1 MIFSPFAFQQQVVSV
16 GPTPTP
22 TATATP
28 TPSPTPTATPTPT
41 PEPLPSG
48 IIMYYD
54 AGNEL
59 SYPGTGTTITDL
71 SGNGYTATMNVN
83 NGYSSSDGGYWTFNG
98 NNGVSITG
106 GTLNETL
113 TEWSMWSA
121 IYKTQDGFYDGIMFE
136 RTGPGNA
143 NGLGFFAST
152 GRLNLLVNNGTEIP
166 AATGSSDVVKDAWAL
181 VAGGVDN
188 TTWFRQVYRDGVQ
201 YWASGTKSA
210 GSSNFN
216 DPIVLGQDR
225 ETGTDRTMAGRIA
238 ISIMWDRK
246 LSQEE
251 ITQVNDYFKSRYGI

>member
-1 MIFSPFAFQQQVVSV
+1 MNFAPFAFQQQVVSA
-16 GPTPTP
+16 P
-22 TATATP
+22 A
-28 TPSPTPTATPTPT
+28 
-41 PEPLPSG
+41 LPSG

-54 AGNEL
+54 AGNPA

-106 GTLNETL
+106 GTLSQTL

-136 RTGPGNA
+136 RTGGGNA
-143 NGLGFFAST
+143 NGLGFFGST
-152 GRLNLLVNNGTEIP
+152 GRLNVLANNGTEITDP
-166 AATGSSDVVKDAWAL
+166 VGASNVVLNNWAL
-181 VAGGVDN
+181 VSGGVDN
-188 TTWFRQVYRDGVQ
+188 TNWFRQVYRAGTQ
-201 YWASGTKSA
+201 YWSTGTKSA

-238 ISIMWDRK
+238 VSIMWNRR
-246 LSQEE
+246 LSQAEV
-251 ITQVNDYFKSRYGI
+251 TQVNNFFRGRYGI

>member
-1 MIFSPFAFQQQVVSV
+1 MIFSPFAYRQEVVSV

-22 TATATP
+22 TP
-28 TPSPTPTATPTPT
+28 TPD
-41 PEPLPSG
+41 PLPSG

-54 AGNEL
+54 AGNPA

-71 SGNGYTATMNVN
+71 SGNGYTATLNTN
-83 NGYSSSDGGYWTFNG
+83 ITYSSSDGGYFALNG

-106 GTLNETL
+106 GTIGSTL

-121 IYKTQDGFYDGIMFE
+121 IYKTADGFYDGIMFE

-143 NGLGFFAST
+143 NGLGFFGST
-152 GRLNLLVNNGTEIP
+152 GRLNLLVNNGTEIT
-166 AATGSSDVVKDAWAL
+166 AAGGTSDVVKNAWAL

-188 TTWFRQVYRDGVQ
+188 TTWFRQVYRAGVQ
-201 YWASGTKSA
+201 YWSSGSKSA

-225 ETGTDRTMAGRIA
+225 ETGTDRTMDGRIA
-238 ISIMWDRK
+238 VSIMWNRK
-246 LSQEE
+246 LSQTE
-251 ITQVNDYFKSRYGI
+251 ITQVNDFFKVRYGI

>member
-1 MIFSPFAFQQQVVSV
+1 MNFAPFAFQQQVVSA
-16 GPTPTP
+16 P
-22 TATATP
+22 A
-28 TPSPTPTATPTPT
+28 
-41 PEPLPSG
+41 LPSG

-54 AGNEL
+54 AGNPA

-106 GTLNETL
+106 GTLSQTL

-143 NGLGFFAST
+143 NGLGFFGST
-152 GRLNLLVNNGTEIP
+152 GRLNVLANNGTEIT
-166 AATGSSDVVKDAWAL
+166 AAAGASDVVLNNWTL

-188 TTWFRQVYRDGVQ
+188 TTWFRQVYK
-201 YWASGTKSA
+201 SGTQYYSSGSKSA

-238 ISIMWDRK
+238 VSIMWNRK
-246 LSQEE
+246 LSQAEV
-251 ITQVNDYFKSRYGI
+251 TQVNDYFKSRYGI